1 MRISAIDSY
10 VYTQKIQNKNT
21 YATKPIACD
30 TFTKSPSFRAANKE
44 LQYINDYLAGK
55 SFDIDK
61 INIGLTSWYL
71 PELKIVEN
79 FKDKA
84 IEVLNKMT
92 SWGISPSRLFAINEA
107 NNYQLLK
114 ILVEDM
120 NWKLFTDYS
129 LNDMLFAAT
138 SLQNDGR
145 EEIKKVLSNEN
156 ICNLIKQYNREI
168 VLEELIQDPELCVSY
183 YYSLP
188 EAEREEFGDSI
199 AIAFLEMYEP
209 LSKNIMPEIP
219 MTNTERELLN
229 NEDTYKYLKENI
241 KDILEQRLE
250 KVIKRNGAE
259 TPQQLLGCVSDRVMS
274 AELLTLEKNSL
285 INKIAKIP
293 VTEENNA
300 IISQIIEKLNGF
312 SRIPDNEEFRNAAII
327 ASTNGN
333 IELLKFFNSKGIH
346 YINNLQEPLNNFRQE
361 AHEILKNAKINDP
374 EIIEN
379 CDDLDEL
386 EEYLTSHPKSDINS
400 KNDNGESLISIAIQ
414 NRRMDILKF
423 LAKRDDVDWNITNK
437 NFDNILAQLLSR
449 SVDSE
454 LTFQTKVMKLL
465 RELPESKFDLAN
477 ESNQLLLRGG
487 HWHRKKVL
495 ENLLEEN
502 ISIPFIK
509 KIKDIYEQEGMFTLK
524 QISDIVNYPNF
535 EKIKDEKYNI
545 IGENIGHFLA
555 ETFID
560 ENNQEEFRMLNQ
572 IFKRLEECGYDFNS
586 TDDFGITPLEK
597 AKDCQNKVIEYSLRR
612 YL

>member
-1 MRISAIDSY
+1 MRISAINSF

-30 TFTKSPSFRAANKE
+30 TFTKSPSFRAADKE

-55 SFDIDK
+55 SFNIDK
-61 INIGLTSWYL
+61 INVGLVSWYL

-84 IEVLNKMT
+84 IEVLNKIT
-92 SWGISPSRLFAINEA
+92 SWGISPSRLFEIDEA

-120 NWKLFTDYS
+120 NWKHFTDYS
-129 LNDMLFAAT
+129 LNDMLFTAT
-138 SLQNDGR
+138 TLQNDGR

-156 ICNLIKQYNREI
+156 IYNLIKQYNREI
-168 VLEELIQDPELCVSY
+168 VIDALIQDPELCVSY

-199 AIAFLEMYEP
+199 AVAFLEMYEP
-209 LSKNIMPEIP
+209 LSKNIMTEIP
-219 MTNTERELLN
+219 MTNTERDLLN
-229 NEDTYKYLKENI
+229 DEDTYKFLKENI

-250 KVIKRNGAE
+250 NVIKRNGAE

-274 AELLTLEKNSL
+274 AELLTLEEDSL

-293 VTEENNA
+293 VTEENKA

-312 SRIPDNEEFRNAAII
+312 SRISDNEEFRNAAII
-327 ASTNGN
+327 AAINGN
-333 IELLKFFNSKGIH
+333 VELLKFFNSKGVH
-346 YINNLQEPLNNFRQE
+346 YINNLQEPLNNFLKE
-361 AHEILKNAKINDP
+361 AHEILKNAKINAP

-386 EEYLTSHPKSDINS
+386 KEYLTSHPKSDINS

-437 NFDNILAQLLSR
+437 NFDNILTQLLSH
-449 SVDSE
+449 SAESE
-454 LTFQTKVMKLL
+454 LRFQTKVMKLL
-465 RELPESKFDLAN
+465 RELPEGKFDLAN

-487 HWHRKKVL
+487 HWNRKKVL
-495 ENLLEEN
+495 VNLLEEN
-502 ISIPFIK
+502 ISIPFVK
-509 KIKDIYEQEGMFTLK
+509 KAKEIYDREGTFTLE
-524 QISDIVNYPNF
+524 QISDIVNYPLF
-535 EKIKDEKYNI
+535 SRIKDEKYNI
-545 IGENIGHFLA
+545 VGENIGHLIS
-555 ETFID
+555 EIYVEPSKTKQLED
-560 ENNQEEFRMLNQ
+560 
-572 IFKRLEECGYDFNS
+572 IFKRLQECEYNFQS
-586 TDDFGITPLEK
+586 VDDFGTTPLDK
-597 AKDCQNKVIEYSLRR
+597 AIEAENKPVAELFRR
-612 YL
+612 YQ

>member
-1 MRISAIDSY
+1 MRISAINSF

-30 TFTKSPSFRAANKE
+30 TFTKSPSFRAADKE

-55 SFDIDK
+55 SFNIDK
-61 INIGLTSWYL
+61 INVGLVSWYL

-84 IEVLNKMT
+84 IEVLNKIT
-92 SWGISPSRLFAINEA
+92 SWGISPSRLFEIDEA

-120 NWKLFTDYS
+120 NWKHFTDYS

-138 SLQNDGR
+138 TLQNDGR

-156 ICNLIKQYNREI
+156 IYNLIKQYNREI
-168 VLEELIQDPELCVSY
+168 VIDALIQDPELCASY

-188 EAEREEFGDSI
+188 EAEREEFGDSV
-199 AIAFLEMYEP
+199 AVAFLEMYEP
-209 LSKNIMPEIP
+209 LSKNIMTEIP
-219 MTNTERELLN
+219 MTNTERDLLN
-229 NEDTYKYLKENI
+229 DEDTYKFLKENI

-250 KVIKRNGAE
+250 NVIKRNGAE

-274 AELLTLEKNSL
+274 AELLTLENNSL

-293 VTEENNA
+293 VTEENKA

-312 SRIPDNEEFRNAAII
+312 SRISDNEEFRNAAII
-327 ASTNGN
+327 AAINGN
-333 IELLKFFNSKGIH
+333 VELLKFFNSKGVH
-346 YINNLQEPLNNFRQE
+346 YINNLQEPLNNFLKE

-386 EEYLTSHPKSDINS
+386 KEYLTAHPKSDINS

-437 NFDNILAQLLSR
+437 NFDNILTQLLSH
-449 SVDSE
+449 SAESE
-454 LTFQTKVMKLL
+454 LRFQTKVMKLL
-465 RELPESKFDLAN
+465 RELPEGKFDLAN
-477 ESNQLLLRGG
+477 ESSQLLLRGEG
-487 HWHRKKVL
+487 WNQKKTLV
-495 ENLLEEN
+495 NLLEEN
-502 ISIPFIK
+502 ISIPFVK
-509 KIKDIYEQEGMFTLK
+509 KIKDIYDREGTFTLE
-524 QISDIVNYPNF
+524 QISDIVNYPLF
-535 EKIKDEKYNI
+535 SRIKDEKYNI
-545 IGENIGHFLA
+545 VGENIGHLIS
-555 ETFID
+555 EIYVEPSKTKQLED
-560 ENNQEEFRMLNQ
+560 
-572 IFKRLEECGYDFNS
+572 IFKRLQECEYNFQS
-586 TDDFGITPLEK
+586 VDDFGTTPLDK
-597 AKDCQNKVIEYSLRR
+597 AIEAENKPVAELFRR
-612 YL
+612 YQ